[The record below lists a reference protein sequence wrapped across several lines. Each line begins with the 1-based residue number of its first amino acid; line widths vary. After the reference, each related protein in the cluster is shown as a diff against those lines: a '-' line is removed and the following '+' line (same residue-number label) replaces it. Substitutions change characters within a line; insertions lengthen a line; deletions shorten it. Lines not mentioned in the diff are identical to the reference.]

1 MNTNRNKKFL
11 NMMNIVYIIY
21 IIYTLSE
28 CILSCFQGIV
38 PAGKSVDITVSY
50 MPGIPEEF
58 ARSFE
63 VSKSLLGR

>member
-1 MNTNRNKKFL
+1 MIVNKRYKL
-11 NMMNIVYIIY
+11 VALHKCKYVYIHS
-21 IIYTLSE
+21 LSE

-38 PAGKSVDITVSY
+38 PAGKSVEITVSY

-63 VSKSLLGR
+63 VN

>member
-1 MNTNRNKKFL
+1 
-11 NMMNIVYIIY
+11 MMNIVCIICIIY

-63 VSKSLLGR
+63 VNKSLLGR